1 MSGDFLIVVWKNPAA
16 EEKTSPCIINPS
28 FYKFNITKMKK
39 SILVSF
45 AMLCVLIACQPSYSQ
60 GYLQVNF
67 QDIAVTISYPDSWE
81 MSREHI
87 LLLLM
92 PKNKEFTV
100 EFEAIDNV
108 LDNVVKESREKMV
121 QEFPLDT
128 NIIRKE
134 FVVNGMKVVELSL
147 KTSSSIVVNYLFVE
161 TPKKK
166 ILRMYVNAPEAE
178 LLKYKNDIKHIK
190 ENIAPVK

>member
-1 MSGDFLIVVWKNPAA
+1 
-16 EEKTSPCIINPS
+16 
-28 FYKFNITKMKK
+28 MKK

-45 AMLCVLIACQPSYSQ
+45 ALLCVLIACQPSYSQ

-178 LLKYKNDIKHIK
+178 LLKYKNDLKHIK